1 MEGIMPITSEENR
14 NDDANLTAETFVSED
29 LNELDMA
36 ALEKIDALKVSDLNS
51 RGKIIPAQSA
61 HYRLQPGH
69 HGGSNVFFNR
79 DGADYRY
86 SLTDGVNGSMYLAR
100 SPVTSMKEV
109 FQRKKVLKESDLD
122 NYYMGTVVTEKD
134 VLILQLNE
142 LVSATTLTIHDVT
155 TPTRLVTQRLAA
167 KIHAAGFDGMEYLS
181 NVTGELC
188 LVLWHDA
195 PSGAGMAS
203 TAAQQ
208 QLSEYEFN
216 GQNAADILTWNLGI
230 PVNM

>member
-1 MEGIMPITSEENR
+1 MPVTSEENR
-14 NDDANLTAETFVSED
+14 NDDTNLTAETSVSED
-29 LNELDMA
+29 LSELDMA
-36 ALEKIDALKVSDLNS
+36 ALDKIDALQVGELEM
-51 RGKIIPAQSA
+51 RGKVVPAQTA

-86 SLTDGVNGSMYLAR
+86 SLTDGVNGSMYLAH

-109 FQRKKVLKESDLD
+109 FQNKKVLKESDLD

-134 VLILQLNE
+134 VDILQLNE
-142 LVSATTLTIHDVT
+142 LVSATTLTLHDVT
-155 TPTRLVTQRLAA
+155 TPTRVVTQRLAA

-181 NVTGELC
+181 NVTGESC
-188 LVLWHDA
+188 LVLWHDS

-208 QLSEYEFN
+208 QLSEFEFE
-216 GQNAADILTWNLGI
+216 GKSAADILTWDLGI
-230 PVNM
+230 PVDV

>member
-1 MEGIMPITSEENR
+1 MPITSEENR
-14 NDDANLTAETFVSED
+14 NDDANLTAETSVSED
-29 LNELDMA
+29 LSELDMA
-36 ALEKIDALKVSDLNS
+36 ALEKIDALQVSKLGK
-51 RGKIIPAQSA
+51 RGNLTPAQTA
-61 HYRLQPGH
+61 YYRLQPGH

-109 FQRKKVLKESDLD
+109 FQKKKGLKESDLD
-122 NYYMGTVVTEKD
+122 NYYMGTVVIEKD
-134 VLILQLNE
+134 VVILQLNE

-155 TPTRLVTQRLAA
+155 TPTRAVTQRLAA

-188 LVLWHDA
+188 LVLWHDS
-195 PSGAGMAS
+195 PSGTGMAS

-208 QLSEYEFN
+208 RLSDFEFN
-216 GQNAADILTWNLGI
+216 GKDAADILTWDLGI
-230 PVNM
+230 PVEV

>member
-1 MEGIMPITSEENR
+1 MPITSEENR
-14 NDDANLTAETFVSED
+14 NDDIDLTAETSVSED
-29 LNELDMA
+29 LSELDMA
-36 ALEKIDALKVSDLNS
+36 ALEKIDALQVSEL
-51 RGKIIPAQSA
+51 GKRRTVIQAQTA

-86 SLTDGVNGSMYLAR
+86 SLTDGVYGSMYLAR

-109 FQRKKVLKESDLD
+109 FQKKKGLKESDLD

-134 VLILQLNE
+134 VVILQLNE

-155 TPTRLVTQRLAA
+155 TPTRAVTQRLAA

-188 LVLWHDA
+188 LVLWHDS

-203 TAAQQ
+203 TATQQ
-208 QLSEYEFN
+208 RLSDFEYN
-216 GQNAADILTWNLGI
+216 GKDAADILTWDLGI
-230 PVNM
+230 PVDV